1 EGYTEMFQKYFQTY
15 GRQVQLKFLHG
26 SGSSDSEVA
35 ARADATKAVDELGAF
50 AVWGGPVLAPAWTD
64 VIKSKGVICL
74 GCPDI
79 KDPAPTVFPITASG
93 EQTRTHLAEYV
104 VKKLAGKD
112 ASFAGDDA
120 FKSKPRTFGQIY
132 INTAGSSAEADAA
145 SFK

>member
-1 EGYTEMFQKYFQTY
+1 
-15 GRQVQLKFLHG
+15 
-26 SGSSDSEVA
+26 
-35 ARADATKAVDELGAF
+35 
-50 AVWGGPVLAPAWTD
+50 
-64 VIKSKGVICL
+64 

-79 KDPAPTVFPITASG
+79 KDPSPTVFPITASG

-104 VKKLAGKD
+104 VKKLAGKN

-145 SFK
+145 SFKDKLTAGGVTLAQQVPYRLDDLIANPEVATNVISKLKAAGVSTVIVNTDPIAPKSFTEEATKQNYFP